1 MTAEPWL
8 SIRVSAGTRVRL
20 RGAGEGVGPSR
31 RCSKINRE
39 AGEGVGPRST
49 FSFWSTKCLDESRTS
64 VDPIDGFKSLG
75 KCHGHH
81 VNLLWP
87 LHEFLIFIGTFQHVS
102 HK

>member
-1 MTAEPWL
+1 MAASEGML
-8 SIRVSAGTRVRL
+8 GYYVRNL
-20 RGAGEGVGPSR
+20 LLYSVLQSVRG
-31 RCSKINRE
+31 

-75 KCHGHH
+75 KSHGHH